1 MQGDRSIIDLLNDV
15 LTAELTSVNQY
26 FADAKMCANWGYER
40 LAEKFREESISE
52 MKDADSLIERILY
65 LEGMP
70 NLQRLG
76 SVRIGESVPEK
87 LALALDLERSAIE
100 RLNAGIATCVGA
112 GDNGSREL
120 LDDILEGE
128 EAHADWIETQ
138 LELLRQVGEQ
148 HYLSQQIRG

>member
-1 MQGDRSIIDLLNDV
+1 MQADRNVIDLLNDV

-40 LAEKFREESISE
+40 LAEKFRDESISE

-76 SVRIGESVPEK
+76 SVRIGETVPEK
-87 LALALDLERSAIE
+87 LNLALDLERSAIE

-112 GDNGSREL
+112 GDHGSREL
-120 LDDILEGE
+120 LDGILEGE

-148 HYLSQQIRG
+148 HYLAQQIRG

>member
-1 MQGDRSIIDLLNDV
+1 MQGDRNVIDLLNDV

-87 LALALDLERSAIE
+87 LALALDLERSAID